1 MSGKPHKSYPQE
13 RIVIRGNLH
22 SSLTEAAERRNMPL
36 EQLVHEVMEV
46 WLAEQRRAL
55 REDEV
60 EDWLRVARSER
71 SGNLQLRRRERSP
84 RPNGYTMKGAAC

>member
-1 MSGKPHKSYPQE
+1 MRGKSGKE
-13 RIVIRGNLH
+13 RVSIRGNLLAM
-22 SSLTEAAERRNMPL
+22 LTSAAQQRNMPL

-60 EDWLRVARSER
+60 KDFLRLNSVR
-71 SGNLQLRRRERSP
+71 QLSP
-84 RPNGYTMKGAAC
+84 QLDGYVMKGATC